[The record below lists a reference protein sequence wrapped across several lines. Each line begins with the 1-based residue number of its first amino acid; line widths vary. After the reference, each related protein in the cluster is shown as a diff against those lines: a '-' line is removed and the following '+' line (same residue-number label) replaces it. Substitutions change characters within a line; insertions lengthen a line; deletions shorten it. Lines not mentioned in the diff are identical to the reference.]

1 MPLSQQA
8 SMQNPSC
15 QSWRIL
21 LITCRDP
28 ATDFRL
34 PLAQELQ
41 ALGHQVAYAFLKHK
55 PVVTEL
61 AAPSESLTLSLP
73 GFFHFMKS
81 EAEKCSRILIFNSTN
96 LVFPL
101 ISRILRKI
109 CGGLWCFDMHDDLLY
124 GRSGFARTRAALAQ
138 HLLLG
143 GSDFVVHAAPTLKEL
158 FPTSHHLGNASSIT
172 IIPRVSVDYE
182 RILILASLDAR
193 FDFDFLSAAAAANPG
208 LRFHIHG
215 LISQNDRAIA
225 QRIETAIRHHANLI
239 YHGPYVNEDLPKIL
253 VEYSVTLAPYVTQ
266 SSLTRYIDPLRY
278 YHCLNSGMEVIS
290 TDIPKARDFEDVL
303 HLVHAPNEIGPL
315 VARFGNEAAARR
327 NRGSTALIHN
337 WRNRAIALLDL
348 AAVVYD
354 TQTRDI
360 MDDHAYSRKSF

>member
-1 MPLSQQA
+1 MPRSQQA
-8 SMQNPSC
+8 SIPNPARER
-15 QSWRIL
+15 WRIL
-21 LITCRDP
+21 LMTCRDP

-41 ALGHQVAYAFLKHK
+41 ALGHQVAYAFLKRR

-61 AAPSESLTLSLP
+61 AAPGEPWTLSLP
-73 GFFHFMKS
+73 SFFHYIRS
-81 EAEKCSRILIFNSTN
+81 EVRKYSRIVVFNSTN

-101 ISRILRKI
+101 ISRILRKT

-124 GRSGFARTRAALAQ
+124 GSSGYARTRAALAQ
-138 HLLLG
+138 HLLLR

-158 FPTSHHLGNASSIT
+158 FPASHHLGNASSIT
-172 IIPRVSVDYE
+172 IIPRPRVDYE

-208 LRFHIHG
+208 LAFHIHG
-215 LISQNDRAIA
+215 QISQNDRAIA
-225 QRIETAIRHHANLI
+225 QRIETAIRRHANLI
-239 YHGPYVNEDLPKIL
+239 YYGPYVNDDLPKIL
-253 VEYSVTLAPYVTQ
+253 AEYSVTLAPYVTQ
-266 SSLTRYIDPLRY
+266 SLLTRYIDPLRY

-290 TDIPKARDFEDVL
+290 TDIPKSRDFEDVL
-303 HLVHAPNEIGPL
+303 HLVKAPNEIGPL
-315 VARFGNEAAARR
+315 VARLRNGAEARR

-348 AAVVYD
+348 AA
-354 TQTRDI
+354 
-360 MDDHAYSRKSF
+360 AYHDARARNCL